1 MSSDNRKPKRRRQ
14 WPVWALAL
22 ADLLAILLLIGGW
35 FGARLLSDYL
45 GEDEAFLVA
54 DEKVDITIPPS
65 PTPTPAPTAT
75 PAPEEKPEETPEPDN
90 RTEWQIRFAE
100 HFTDEVVVTENSYS
114 SPDLSVT
121 ITHHEIGEGN
131 DKVTY
136 HLADIYMSNVE
147 CFRSGLASTPPK
159 FRMSASLLKMMEDN
173 QAVCAVNGDFCGY
186 SYGGITVRNGTV
198 WSTRGSGVD
207 MCVLY
212 RDGRM
217 ATYSPGQFRIDKTHP
232 ADDVFQVWSFGPG
245 LLNEDGTPR
254 KIPWSAVPNEHISG
268 KNPRTVIGYFEP
280 GHYCFLVVDGR
291 QKGYSRGAS
300 LFELSEW
307 TSAMGCKAAFNLD
320 GGGSSMMGF
329 RGELISKIYA
339 KSPRNLSDIIYVADI
354 PAPLPAPAGPEGTE
368 SPGEEN
374 ANE

>member
-1 MSSDNRKPKRRRQ
+1 MRCLCLT
-14 WPVWALAL
+14 WP
-22 ADLLAILLLIGGW
+22 
-35 FGARLLSDYL
+35 S
-45 GEDEAFLVA
+45 
-54 DEKVDITIPPS
+54 
-65 PTPTPAPTAT
+65 
-75 PAPEEKPEETPEPDN
+75 
-90 RTEWQIRFAE
+90 
-100 HFTDEVVVTENSYS
+100 
-114 SPDLSVT
+114 
-121 ITHHEIGEGN
+121 
-131 DKVTY
+131 
-136 HLADIYMSNVE
+136 
-147 CFRSGLASTPPK
+147 
-159 FRMSASLLKMMEDN
+159 
-173 QAVCAVNGDFCGY
+173 
-186 SYGGITVRNGTV
+186 
-198 WSTRGSGVD
+198 
-207 MCVLY
+207 
-212 RDGRM
+212 
-217 ATYSPGQFRIDKTHP
+217 
-232 ADDVFQVWSFGPG
+232 
-245 LLNEDGTPR
+245 
-254 KIPWSAVPNEHISG
+254 NEHISG